1 MASDPYYSLTLT
13 PAVVVVAVLGA
24 ACGAGDTLALFHLSL
39 LVRHL
44 LLVTGT
50 FVLCR
55 QLLLSRTATWFVCLG
70 TAATTFSLV
79 QNTFN
84 LEIFC
89 LLPVQLACLVRFHR
103 TRRPRYLWLVGVV
116 EVAALLGSTPYVAGM
131 HLVLVATFVAV
142 SLCVRRVGR
151 RRMFRHSTADVV
163 ALAAFAAAAVGL
175 GITVRSAFD
184 HMRILSKGRDPET
197 GRLTLQT
204 FLVHGGQPGH
214 GELNRMFL
222 AGEPSFGIW
231 GGVPGDIVVYAG
243 LAAPLLAAYALVRV
257 RSRTFLPVAGTGLVL
272 LWIAAGGS
280 AAAVLYYVPLVSLYR
295 HFGFLHPTFR
305 IFVLLAAGFGL
316 DHLRRRIGL
325 RHLVAATLLLVALPD
340 LYYGG
345 RIPLQVLPSILVDPA
360 QAWNGGL
367 PLLPVRVLVYVAAL
381 AAVAAIDRKR
391 FAAPSAGPD
400 RRVAPLRGE
409 FLFLAAFAFDV
420 VGFGALVHG
429 HFDGPPDLR
438 ERLGRPEPLPFAM
451 QRRPV
456 PYTGPVARLLEW
468 NERHGGISYET
479 AQLLLRIDGGRGA
492 DGTDPIMDNPFVAP
506 WSDRDETTVFQHL
519 DRRPKL
525 LLARSVVVAHD
536 RDAALATLR
545 EDLLREVTDRLVLL
559 AEDAP
564 AEEVALAARSVP
576 PADGTDEARI
586 DVAHFEPDEIRIR
599 AEFSGT
605 GPRWL
610 VYADGYDPEWTATV
624 DGEPRSVLRA
634 APGIKA
640 VRIDQPGSHEVV
652 FAFRAGRL
660 FTSNRLMVAMG
671 LVLFPTLLALLWHLG
686 RTRM

>member
-1 MASDPYYSLTLT
+1 
-13 PAVVVVAVLGA
+13 
-24 ACGAGDTLALFHLSL
+24 
-39 LVRHL
+39 
-44 LLVTGT
+44 
-50 FVLCR
+50 
-55 QLLLSRTATWFVCLG
+55 
-70 TAATTFSLV
+70 
-79 QNTFN
+79 
-84 LEIFC
+84 
-89 LLPVQLACLVRFHR
+89 
-103 TRRPRYLWLVGVV
+103 
-116 EVAALLGSTPYVAGM
+116 
-131 HLVLVATFVAV
+131 
-142 SLCVRRVGR
+142 
-151 RRMFRHSTADVV
+151 
-163 ALAAFAAAAVGL
+163 
-175 GITVRSAFD
+175 
-184 HMRILSKGRDPET
+184 
-197 GRLTLQT
+197 
-204 FLVHGGQPGH
+204 
-214 GELNRMFL
+214 
-222 AGEPSFGIW
+222 
-231 GGVPGDIVVYAG
+231 
-243 LAAPLLAAYALVRV
+243 
-257 RSRTFLPVAGTGLVL
+257 
-272 LWIAAGGS
+272 
-280 AAAVLYYVPLVSLYR
+280 
-295 HFGFLHPTFR
+295 
-305 IFVLLAAGFGL
+305 
-316 DHLRRRIGL
+316 
-325 RHLVAATLLLVALPD
+325 
-340 LYYGG
+340 
-345 RIPLQVLPSILVDPA
+345 
-360 QAWNGGL
+360 
-367 PLLPVRVLVYVAAL
+367 
-381 AAVAAIDRKR
+381 
-391 FAAPSAGPD
+391 
-400 RRVAPLRGE
+400 
-409 FLFLAAFAFDV
+409 
-420 VGFGALVHG
+420 
-429 HFDGPPDLR
+429 
-438 ERLGRPEPLPFAM
+438 M